1 MPGPQPRKK
10 AFSLS
15 RYPGAVKAIERLAR
29 NPSPFEPSV
38 LSWDHCDSQVYVEWF
53 EVPTRA
59 IGNVLGKDPAFDL
72 AKRLLFGQD
81 LLDHCLLTGDR
92 PSSVTEQKFALDPT
106 LRLHIPLEQV
116 TGLGFGL
123 RGRTDFTTLRFE
135 WEDPLQ
141 TGDAYSTAALLSD
154 ILRGSP
160 LNQALSEANS
170 TRERLSNEFVTK
182 RAELRHQPN
191 PDLSPDMNKVL
202 SSALH
207 PDPTARITRFQELRS
222 FYIKA
227 SRMMLTDAAT

>member
-29 NPSPFEPSV
+29 KPSPFEPSV
-38 LSWDHCDSQVYVEWF
+38 LSWDHCESKVYVEWL

-72 AKRLLFGQD
+72 EKRLLFGQD

-92 PSSVTEQKFALDPT
+92 PSSVTEQKFALDPNF
-106 LRLHIPLEQV
+106 RLHVPLEQV
-116 TGLGFGL
+116 TGLGFEL

-141 TGDAYSTAALLSD
+141 TGDAYSTAAVLSD
-154 ILRGSP
+154 ILKGSP
-160 LNQALSEANS
+160 LHQGFSEANS
-170 TRERLSNEFVTK
+170 TRERLSTEFVTK
-182 RAELRHQPN
+182 KAGQRHQPN
-191 PDLSPDMNKVL
+191 PALSPEMNKVL
-202 SSALH
+202 NSALH

-222 FYIKA
+222 LYVA
-227 SRMMLTDAAT
+227 SFRP